1 MLRLRSAEGFDF
13 AQPERMGE
21 ITMDRRDLLIGATFP
36 AISATATKAAPAN
49 EAIPT
54 HYRTSDPTAILA
66 AAKALIRKDSF
77 TTLITVDPQ
86 GRPRARTVLVSA
98 PDDDFMLWMAT
109 RPGSRKLDQIAKS
122 RAATLHFNDD
132 QSAAY
137 ASLMGEV
144 RAIRDE
150 TLIATKNPYKGALLK
165 QFFPDFPKDFVLLG
179 FKPFW
184 LEIATLEIAARD
196 DTWQPQ
202 GLTID

>member
-1 MLRLRSAEGFDF
+1 MVEHTPSI
-13 AQPERMGE
+13 P
-21 ITMDRRDLLIGATFP
+21 RRDLLIGATL
-36 AISATATKAAPAN
+36 AALGATAAKGTPAN
-49 EAIPT
+49 ENIPT
-54 HYRTSDPTAILA
+54 HYRTSDPAAILA
-66 AAKALIRKDSF
+66 ATKALIRKDSF

-109 RPGSRKLDQIAKS
+109 RPGSRKLDQIAQN
-122 RAATLHFNDD
+122 RAATLHFSDD

-137 ASLMGEV
+137 ASLMGEA

-150 TLIATKNPYKGALLK
+150 TLVATKNPYKGALLK
-165 QFFPDFPKDFVLLG
+165 QYFPDFPKNFVLLG

-184 LEIATLEIAARD
+184 LEIATLEIVARD

-202 GLTID
+202 GLTIY